1 MIRQNAITPK
11 DILVETS
18 STIRNMLANNRIVVP
33 AYQRAYAW
41 DTPLE
46 GSTRTSQTQV
56 FLSDLEAY
64 RSSSSRSPYYFGHF
78 LFEQAQGEYRV
89 IDGQQRLTTITLF
102 LAALFTCLQAKR
114 PLTEGEQDCY
124 KDMIKRER
132 QIRFKTVD
140 YDNQT
145 FVDYV
150 INQSRT
156 VAPTSPTTSA
166 QRLING
172 FNFFKKKLGAQP
184 EDYLTDMLRIV
195 SQASCTTH
203 PVRDEA
209 EAIQMFIFQNNRGKR
224 PSNLEVVKAQF
235 MYAIHLHGEDQQT
248 KDSLIEEIQNRFET
262 IYKSISAIEYRI
274 NEDDVLQYT
283 LRVHFNSLW
292 ESGALDRIEKMLTA
306 DLPLEFVK
314 EFTHSLAISFEHL
327 SVFFG
332 NDERSS
338 FPIHSLV
345 SLGGIAVVLPFI
357 LKAYRFG
364 LPLPDKNQLCVAF
377 ENLIL
382 RHRLIGTRA
391 DITSRINET
400 YEAFTSDAP
409 AIKPILEN
417 IEYLKTVSSGWWAYW
432 SNEKLAEALEWD
444 IKHSTAKHLLWKYEV
459 LLEGQGQRGYVPR
472 RNNDIQRP
480 ELEHIAPTTE
490 PAASPHGY
498 GAYDETFKS
507 KYLNCLGNYLLVSKS
522 HNCAVGNI
530 PFVAKLVTYQHNFQ
544 QREIAKFV
552 SEGSIW
558 DQDAIQVR
566 HDKIVA
572 VLMAALK

>member
-1 MIRQNAITPK
+1 MEA
-11 DILVETS
+11 S
-18 STIRNMLANNRIVVP
+18 STIRSMLTNNRIVVP

-41 DTPLE
+41 DTPVE
-46 GSTRTSQTQV
+46 GSTRASQTQV

-64 RSSSSRSPYYFGHF
+64 RSSNSRSPYYFGHF
-78 LFEQAQGEYRV
+78 LFEQTKGEYRV

-102 LAALFTCLQAKR
+102 LAALFVCLQAKR
-114 PLTEGEQDCY
+114 ALTEDEQDCY
-124 KDMIKRER
+124 KDMIKRES

-150 INQSRT
+150 INQSRI
-156 VAPTSPTTSA
+156 VAPASLTTSA
-166 QRLING
+166 RRLINA
-172 FNFFKKKLGAQP
+172 FDFFKKKLGAQP
-184 EDYLTDMLRIV
+184 EAYLSDMLRIV
-195 SQASCTTH
+195 SQASCSTH

-209 EAIQMFIFQNNRGKR
+209 EAIQMFIFQNNRGKS

-235 MYAIHLHGEDQQT
+235 MYAIHLHGEDQQAR
-248 KDSLIEEIQNRFET
+248 DSLIEEIQNRFET

-292 ESGALDRIEKMLTA
+292 ESGALDRIEKMLA
-306 DLPLEFVK
+306 AEAPLEFVK
-314 EFTHSLAISFEHL
+314 DFTCSLAISFEHL
-327 SVFFG
+327 LVFFG
-332 NDERSS
+332 DDEQSS

-345 SLGGIAVVLPFI
+345 TLGGIAVVLPFI

-364 LPLPDKNQLCVAF
+364 LPLSDKNQLCVAF
-377 ENLIL
+377 ESLII

-391 DITSRINET
+391 DITSRINDV
-400 YEAFTSDAP
+400 YEAFTIDAP
-409 AIKPILEN
+409 AIAPILEN
-417 IEYLKTVSSGWWAYW
+417 IKYLKTVDSGWWAFW
-432 SNEKLAEALEWD
+432 NNEKLAEALECE
-444 IKHSTAKHLLWKYEV
+444 ILHSTARHLLWKYEV
-459 LLEGQGQRGYVPR
+459 HLEMQGQRGYEPR
-472 RNNDIQRP
+472 RNKDTKRP

-490 PAASPHGY
+490 PKARPHGY
-498 GAYDETFKS
+498 GTYDETFKS
-507 KYLNCLGNYLLVSKS
+507 EYLNCLGNYLLMSKS

-530 PFVAKLVTYQHNFQ
+530 PFAEKLVTYQHNFQ

-552 SEGSIW
+552 SAGSVW
-558 DQDAIQVR
+558 DQEAIQIR

-572 VLMAALK
+572 ALMAEL

>member
-1 MIRQNAITPK
+1 
-11 DILVETS
+11 VEAS
-18 STIRNMLANNRIVVP
+18 STIRSMLANNRIVVP

-41 DTPLE
+41 DTPAE
-46 GSTRTSQTQV
+46 GSSRASQTQV

-64 RSSSSRSPYYFGHF
+64 RSSNSRSPYYFGHF
-78 LFEQAQGEYRV
+78 LFEQTQGEYRV

-102 LAALFTCLQAKR
+102 LAALFACLQAKR
-114 PLTEGEQDCY
+114 ALTEDEQDRY
-124 KDMIKRER
+124 KDMIKRES

-156 VAPTSPTTSA
+156 AAPASLTTSA
-166 QRLING
+166 QRLINA
-172 FNFFKKKLGAQP
+172 FDFFKKKLGAQP
-184 EDYLTDMLRIV
+184 EAYLTDMLRIV
-195 SQASCTTH
+195 SKASCSTH

-235 MYAIHLHGEDQQT
+235 MYAIHLHGEDQQA
-248 KDSLIEEIQNRFET
+248 KESLIEEIQNRFET

-292 ESGALDRIEKMLTA
+292 ESGALDRIDKMLA
-306 DLPLEFVK
+306 AEAPLEFVK
-314 EFTHSLAISFEHL
+314 DFTNSLAISFEHL

-332 NDERSS
+332 DDERNS

-345 SLGGIAVVLPFI
+345 TLGGIAVVLAFI

-364 LPLPDKNQLCVAF
+364 LPLSDKNQLCVAF
-377 ENLIL
+377 ESLII

-391 DITSRINET
+391 DITSRINDA

-409 AIKPILEN
+409 SIAPVLEL
-417 IEYLKTVSSGWWAYW
+417 IDYLKTTKNWWWAYW
-432 SNEKLAEALEWD
+432 NNEKLAEALEVE
-444 IKHSTAKHLLWKYEV
+444 IGHPTAKHLLWKYEV
-459 LLEGQGQRGYVPR
+459 HLKGQGQRGYEPQR
-472 RNNDIQRP
+472 YSDIKRP
-480 ELEHIAPTTE
+480 ELEHIAPSTE
-490 PAASPHGY
+490 PTARPHGY
-498 GAYDETFKS
+498 GTYDEIFKGE
-507 KYLNCLGNYLLVSKS
+507 YLNCLGNYLLVSKS

-530 PFVAKLVTYQHNFQ
+530 PFAEKLATYQHNAQ
-544 QREIAKFV
+544 QREIAKFA
-552 SEGSIW
+552 SAGSVW

-572 VLMAALK
+572 ALMAEL

>member
-1 MIRQNAITPK
+1 MEA
-11 DILVETS
+11 S
-18 STIRNMLANNRIVVP
+18 STIRTMLANNRIVVP

-41 DTPLE
+41 DTSAE
-46 GSTRTSQTQV
+46 GSTRASQVQV

-64 RSSSSRSPYYFGHF
+64 RSSNSRSPYYFGHF
-78 LFEQAQGEYRV
+78 LFEQTQGEYRI

-102 LAALFTCLQAKR
+102 LAALFACLQTKR
-114 PLTEGEQDCY
+114 ALTEDEQDCY
-124 KDMIKRER
+124 KDMIRRDR

-156 VAPTSPTTSA
+156 DAPASLTTSA
-166 QRLING
+166 QRLINA
-172 FNFFKKKLGAQP
+172 FDFFKKKLSVQSEG
-184 EDYLTDMLRIV
+184 YLIDMLRIV
-195 SQASCTTH
+195 SQASCSTH

-235 MYAIHLHGEDQQT
+235 MYAIHLHGEDQYD

-292 ESGALDRIEKMLTA
+292 ESGALDRIEKMLA
-306 DLPLEFVK
+306 AEAPLEFVK
-314 EFTHSLAISFEHL
+314 TFTSSLAISFEHL

-332 NDERSS
+332 DDEQSS

-345 SLGGIAVVLPFI
+345 NLGGIAVVVPFI

-364 LPLPDKNQLCVAF
+364 LPLEEKNQLCVAF
-377 ENLIL
+377 ESLLI

-391 DITSRINET
+391 EITSRINDA

-409 AIKPILEN
+409 GIEPILKN
-417 IEYLKTVSSGWWAYW
+417 IDDLKTASSGWWAFW
-432 SNEKLAEALEWD
+432 NNEKLAEALECG
-444 IKHSTAKHLLWKYEV
+444 IRHSTARHLLWKYEV
-459 LLEGQGQRGYVPR
+459 HLEGKGQRGYELR
-472 RNNDIQRP
+472 RKGDIKRP
-480 ELEHIAPTTE
+480 EVEHIAPTTE
-490 PAASPHGY
+490 PTVRPHGY
-498 GAYDETFKS
+498 GTYDDTFKDE
-507 KYLNCLGNYLLVSKS
+507 YLNCLGNYLLVSKS

-530 PFVAKLVTYQHNFQ
+530 PFAEKLATYQHSCQ
-544 QREIAKFV
+544 QREIATFV
-552 SEGSIW
+552 SAGGVW
-558 DQDAIQVR
+558 DQHAIQVR

-572 VLMAALK
+572 ALMAEL

>member
-1 MIRQNAITPK
+1 MEA
-11 DILVETS
+11 S
-18 STIRNMLANNRIVVP
+18 STIRHMLANNRIVVP

-41 DTPLE
+41 DTTAE
-46 GSTRTSQTQV
+46 GSTRASQTQV

-64 RSSSSRSPYYFGHF
+64 RNSKSRSPYYFGHF
-78 LFEQAQGEYRV
+78 LFEQTQGEYRV

-102 LAALFTCLQAKR
+102 LAALFACLQAKR
-114 PLTEGEQDCY
+114 ALTEDEQDCY
-124 KDMIKRER
+124 KDMIKRES

-140 YDNQT
+140 YDNRT

-156 VAPTSPTTSA
+156 VAPASLTTSA
-166 QRLING
+166 QRLIKA
-172 FNFFKKKLGAQP
+172 FDFFKKKLGAQP
-184 EDYLTDMLRIV
+184 EAYLTDMLQIV
-195 SQASCTTH
+195 SQASCSTH

-262 IYKSISAIEYRI
+262 IYKSISVIEYRI

-283 LRVHFNSLW
+283 LRVHFNTLW
-292 ESGALDRIEKMLTA
+292 ESGALDRIEKMLA
-306 DLPLEFVK
+306 AESPLEFVK
-314 EFTHSLAISFEHL
+314 DFTNSLAISFEHL

-332 NDERSS
+332 DDERSS

-364 LPLPDKNQLCVAF
+364 LPLSDKNQLCVAF
-377 ENLIL
+377 ESLII

-391 DITSRINET
+391 DITSRINDA

-409 AIKPILEN
+409 VIEPILEN
-417 IEYLKTVSSGWWAYW
+417 IEYLKTVGSGWWAYW
-432 SNEKLAEALEWD
+432 NNEKLAEALEWE
-444 IKHSTAKHLLWKYEV
+444 IRHSTARHLLWKYEV
-459 LLEGQGQRGYVPR
+459 HLEGQGQRGYKPR
-472 RNNDIQRP
+472 RNNDIKRP

-490 PAASPHGY
+490 PTASPHGY
-498 GAYDETFKS
+498 GTYDETFKS
-507 KYLNCLGNYLLVSKS
+507 EYLNCLGNYLLVSKS

-530 PFVAKLVTYQHNFQ
+530 PFAEKLETYLHNFQ
-544 QREIAKFV
+544 QREVAKFV
-552 SEGSIW
+552 GADAVW
-558 DQDAIQVR
+558 DQEAIQVR

-572 VLMAALK
+572 ALMAEL

>member
-1 MIRQNAITPK
+1 
-11 DILVETS
+11 VEAS
-18 STIRNMLANNRIVVP
+18 STIRHMLANNRIVVP

-41 DTPLE
+41 DTPAE
-46 GSTRTSQTQV
+46 GSTRASQTQV

-64 RSSSSRSPYYFGHF
+64 RNSKSRCPYYFGHF
-78 LFEQAQGEYRV
+78 LFEQTQGEYRV

-102 LAALFTCLQAKR
+102 LAALFACLQAKR
-114 PLTEGEQDCY
+114 ALTEDEQDCY
-124 KDMIKRER
+124 KDMIKRES

-140 YDNQT
+140 YDNRT

-156 VAPTSPTTSA
+156 VAPASLTTSA
-166 QRLING
+166 QRLINA
-172 FNFFKKKLGAQP
+172 FDFFKKKLGAQP
-184 EDYLTDMLRIV
+184 EAYLTDMLRIV
-195 SQASCTTH
+195 SQASCSTH
-203 PVRDEA
+203 PVWDET

-292 ESGALDRIEKMLTA
+292 ESGSLDRIEEVLA
-306 DLPLEFVK
+306 AELPLEFVK
-314 EFTHSLAISFEHL
+314 EFTSSLAISFEHL

-332 NDERSS
+332 DDERSS

-345 SLGGIAVVLPFI
+345 TLGGIAVVLPFV

-364 LPLPDKNQLCVAF
+364 LPLSDKNQLCIAF
-377 ENLIL
+377 ESLII

-391 DITSRINET
+391 DITSRINDA
-400 YEAFTSDAP
+400 YRAFTSNAP
-409 AIKPILEN
+409 VIAPILEN
-417 IEYLKTVSSGWWAYW
+417 IEYLKTVASGWWAYW
-432 SNEKLAEALEWD
+432 NNERLAEALEWQ
-444 IKHSTAKHLLWKYEV
+444 IRHSTARHLLWKYEV
-459 LLEGQGQRGYVPR
+459 HLERQGQRGYGTR
-472 RNNDIQRP
+472 RSDDIERP

-490 PAASPHGY
+490 PTARPHGY
-498 GAYDETFKS
+498 GTYDETFKGE
-507 KYLNCLGNYLLVSKS
+507 YLNCLGNYLLVSKS

-530 PFVAKLVTYQHNFQ
+530 PFADKLKTYQHNFQ

-552 SEGSIW
+552 SAGSVW
-558 DQDAIQVR
+558 DQDSIQAR

-572 VLMAALK
+572 ALITEL

>member
-1 MIRQNAITPK
+1 MEA
-11 DILVETS
+11 S
-18 STIRNMLANNRIVVP
+18 STIRHMLANNRIVVP

-41 DTPLE
+41 DTPAE
-46 GSTRTSQTQV
+46 GSTRASQTQV

-64 RSSSSRSPYYFGHF
+64 RNSKSRSPYYFGHF
-78 LFEQAQGEYRV
+78 LFEQTQGEYRV

-102 LAALFTCLQAKR
+102 LAALFACLQAKR
-114 PLTEGEQDCY
+114 ALTEDEQDCY
-124 KDMIKRER
+124 KDMIKRES

-140 YDNQT
+140 YDNRT

-156 VAPTSPTTSA
+156 VAPASLTTSA
-166 QRLING
+166 QRLINA
-172 FNFFKKKLGAQP
+172 FDFFKKKLGAQP
-184 EDYLTDMLRIV
+184 EAYLTDMLRIV
-195 SQASCTTH
+195 SLASCSTH

-235 MYAIHLHGEDQQT
+235 MYAIHLHGEDQQA

-292 ESGALDRIEKMLTA
+292 ESGALDRIEKKLTA
-306 DLPLEFVK
+306 ESPLEFVK
-314 EFTHSLAISFEHL
+314 DFTSSLAISFEHL

-332 NDERSS
+332 DDERSS

-364 LPLPDKNQLCVAF
+364 LPLSDKNKLCVAF
-377 ENLIL
+377 ESLII

-391 DITSRINET
+391 DIISRINDT
-400 YEAFTSDAP
+400 YEAFTSDRP
-409 AIKPILEN
+409 TIEPIIEN
-417 IEYLKTVSSGWWAYW
+417 IEYLKTVGSGWWAYW
-432 SNEKLAEALEWD
+432 NNEKLAEALEWE
-444 IKHSTAKHLLWKYEV
+444 IRHSTARHLLWKYEV
-459 LLEGQGQRGYVPR
+459 YLEGQGQRGYEPR
-472 RNNDIQRP
+472 RSNDIKRP

-490 PAASPHGY
+490 PTASPHGY

-507 KYLNCLGNYLLVSKS
+507 EYLNCLGNYLLVSKS

-530 PFVAKLVTYQHNFQ
+530 PFAEKLKTYQYNFQ
-544 QREIAKFV
+544 QREIARLV
-552 SEGSIW
+552 SAGTIW

-566 HDKIVA
+566 HDKIIA
-572 VLMAALK
+572 ALMAEL

>member
-1 MIRQNAITPK
+1 MEA
-11 DILVETS
+11 S
-18 STIRNMLANNRIVVP
+18 STIRHMLANNRIVVP

-41 DTPLE
+41 DTPVE
-46 GSTRTSQTQV
+46 GSTRASQTQV

-64 RSSSSRSPYYFGHF
+64 RNSKSRSPYYFGHF
-78 LFEQAQGEYRV
+78 LFEQTQGEYRV

-102 LAALFTCLQAKR
+102 LAALFACLQAKR
-114 PLTEGEQDCY
+114 ALTEDEQDCY
-124 KDMIKRER
+124 KDMIKQES

-140 YDNQT
+140 YDNRT

-156 VAPTSPTTSA
+156 VAPTSLTTSA
-166 QRLING
+166 QRLINA
-172 FNFFKKKLGAQP
+172 FDFFKKKLGAQP
-184 EDYLTDMLRIV
+184 EAYLTDMLRIV
-195 SQASCTTH
+195 SQASCSTH

-235 MYAIHLHGEDQQT
+235 MYAIHLHGEDQET

-262 IYKSISAIEYRI
+262 IYKSISAMEYRI

-306 DLPLEFVK
+306 ELPLEFVK
-314 EFTHSLAISFEHL
+314 DFTSSLAISFEHL

-332 NDERSS
+332 DDERNS

-364 LPLPDKNQLCVAF
+364 LPLADKNQLCVAF
-377 ENLIL
+377 ESLII

-391 DITSRINET
+391 DITSRINDA

-409 AIKPILEN
+409 AIEPILEN
-417 IEYLKTVSSGWWAYW
+417 IEYLKTVGSGWWAYW
-432 SNEKLAEALEWD
+432 NNEKLADALEWEVR
-444 IKHSTAKHLLWKYEV
+444 HSTARHLLWKYEV
-459 LLEGQGQRGYVPR
+459 HLEGQGQRGYQPR
-472 RNNDIQRP
+472 RCNDIKRP

-490 PAASPHGY
+490 PTASPHGY
-498 GAYDETFKS
+498 GTYDETFKS
-507 KYLNCLGNYLLVSKS
+507 EYLNCLGNYLLVSKS

-530 PFVAKLVTYQHNFQ
+530 PFAEKLETYQHNFQ

-552 SEGSIW
+552 SAGIIW
-558 DQDAIQVR
+558 GQDAIQVR

-572 VLMAALK
+572 ALLAVL

>member
-1 MIRQNAITPK
+1 MEA
-11 DILVETS
+11 S
-18 STIRNMLANNRIVVP
+18 STIRHMLANNRIVVP

-41 DTPLE
+41 DTPAE
-46 GSTRTSQTQV
+46 GSTRASQTQV

-64 RSSSSRSPYYFGHF
+64 RNSKSRSPYYFGHF
-78 LFEQAQGEYRV
+78 LFEQTQGEYRV

-102 LAALFTCLQAKR
+102 LAALFACLQAKR
-114 PLTEGEQDCY
+114 ALTEDEQDCY
-124 KDMIKRER
+124 KDMIKRES

-140 YDNQT
+140 YDNRT

-156 VAPTSPTTSA
+156 VAPASLTTSA
-166 QRLING
+166 QRLINA
-172 FNFFKKKLGAQP
+172 FDFFKKKLGAQP
-184 EDYLTDMLRIV
+184 EAYLTDMLRIV
-195 SQASCTTH
+195 SQASCSTH
-203 PVRDEA
+203 PVRDET

-292 ESGALDRIEKMLTA
+292 ESGSLDRIEEVLA
-306 DLPLEFVK
+306 AELPLEFVK
-314 EFTHSLAISFEHL
+314 EFTSSLAISFEHL

-332 NDERSS
+332 DDERSS

-345 SLGGIAVVLPFI
+345 TLGGIAVVLPFI

-364 LPLPDKNQLCVAF
+364 LPLSDKNQLCIAF
-377 ENLIL
+377 ESLII

-391 DITSRINET
+391 DITSRINDA
-400 YEAFTSDAP
+400 YRAFTSNAP
-409 AIKPILEN
+409 VIAPILEN
-417 IEYLKTVSSGWWAYW
+417 IEYLKTVASGWWAYW
-432 SNEKLAEALEWD
+432 NNERLAEALEWE
-444 IKHSTAKHLLWKYEV
+444 IQHSTARHLLWKYEV
-459 LLEGQGQRGYVPR
+459 HLERQGQRGYGTR
-472 RNNDIQRP
+472 RSDDIERP

-490 PAASPHGY
+490 PTARPHGY
-498 GAYDETFKS
+498 GTYDETFKGE
-507 KYLNCLGNYLLVSKS
+507 YLNCLGNYLLVSKS

-530 PFVAKLVTYQHNFQ
+530 PFADKLKTYQHNFQ

-552 SEGSIW
+552 SAGSVW
-558 DQDAIQVR
+558 DQDSIQAR

-572 VLMAALK
+572 ALITEL

>member
-1 MIRQNAITPK
+1 MEA
-11 DILVETS
+11 S
-18 STIRNMLANNRIVVP
+18 STIHNMLANNRIVVP
-33 AYQRAYAW
+33 TYQRAYAW
-41 DTPLE
+41 DTPVE

-64 RSSSSRSPYYFGHF
+64 RSSGSRSPYYFGHF
-78 LFEQAQGEYRV
+78 LFEQTQGEYRV

-114 PLTEGEQDCY
+114 ALTEDEQDCY
-124 KDMIKRER
+124 KDMIKRES

-156 VAPTSPTTSA
+156 DAPASLTTSA
-166 QRLING
+166 QRLINA
-172 FNFFKKKLGAQP
+172 FDFFKKKLGAQS
-184 EDYLTDMLRIV
+184 EVYLTDMLRIV
-195 SQASCTTH
+195 SKASCSTH

-262 IYKSISAIEYRI
+262 IYTSISAIEYRI

-292 ESGALDRIEKMLTA
+292 ESGALDRIEKMLA
-306 DLPLEFVK
+306 AELPLEFVK

-332 NDERSS
+332 SDERSS

-364 LPLPDKNQLCVAF
+364 LPLSDKNQLCVAF

-409 AIKPILEN
+409 SIKPILEN

-432 SNEKLAEALEWD
+432 RNEKLAEALEWD

-472 RNNDIQRP
+472 RNKDIQRP

-498 GAYDETFKS
+498 GTYDETFKS
-507 KYLNCLGNYLLVSKS
+507 NYLNCLGNYLLVSKS